1 MQNKYKKK
9 NIVLLG
15 ATGSIGYSAL
25 RLLRKNKNLFNL
37 IGVSA
42 HKNAKLLSKIVNEF
56 NVHNVVLSNEENIDD
71 YYGKYSLQTGSLSL
85 INLAILKCDIVISG
99 ISGLS
104 GLHAAYAAISAG
116 NDLAIANKETLVAA
130 GKIFMDKAKKT
141 NAKILPVDSEHS
153 AIFQCLNNKNI
164 SNLDYITL
172 TASGGPFLNTSIEEL
187 KNIKPEDAIKHPI
200 WDMGKKI
207 SVDSATM
214 VNKALEIIEAS
225 VLFGIESKKIDV
237 VIHPQSIVHGLV
249 HYKDGSIIANLGY
262 PDMITPLSVA
272 LGWPERL
279 DLDLKKFS
287 LIEISNLTFL
297 KPDLDKF
304 PGLKLG
310 WNAMENPYCSPIVLN
325 ASNEVAVELFLNNQI
340 KFTDIYKII
349 TEMLNIYNPKVPSNI
364 DDVIEIDVLTRHKT
378 LNYIKRLL

>member
-1 MQNKYKKK
+1 MKNKDKKK
-9 NIVLLG
+9 NIILLG
-15 ATGSIGYSAL
+15 ATGSIGFSAL
-25 RLLRKNKNLFNL
+25 RLFRENKHLFNL

-56 NVHNVVLSNEENIDD
+56 NVPNVVLSNEENVSD
-71 YYGKYSLQTGSLSL
+71 YSAKQTLQIGDASL
-85 INLAILKCDIVISG
+85 ISLAALECDIVISG

-104 GLHAAYAAISAG
+104 GLHAAYAAVNAG

-153 AIFQCLNNKNI
+153 AIFQCLNTNNI
-164 SNLDYITL
+164 SNVDYITL
-172 TASGGPFLNTSIEEL
+172 TASGGPFLNTPIEEL
-187 KNIKPEDAIKHPI
+187 KKIRPEDAIKHPI
-200 WDMGKKI
+200 WNMGKKI

-214 VNKALEIIEAS
+214 INKALEIIEAS
-225 VLFGIESKKIDV
+225 VLFGIEGKKIDV

-272 LGWPERL
+272 LGWPNRL

-287 LIEISNLTFL
+287 LVEISNLTFQ
-297 KPDLDKF
+297 KPDFDKF

-310 WNAMENPYCSPIVLN
+310 WNAIENPYCSPIVLN
-325 ASNEVAVELFLNNQI
+325 AANEIAVDCFLNNQI
-340 KFTDIYKII
+340 RFTDIYKII
-349 TEMLNIYNPKVPSNI
+349 TEILNAYSPKNPSCI
-364 DDVIEIDVLTRHKT
+364 DDVIEIDTLTRHKA
-378 LNYIKRLL
+378 LNYIKRRL

>member
-15 ATGSIGYSAL
+15 ATGSIGCSAL

-42 HKNAKLLSKIVNEF
+42 HKNAKLLSEIVNEF

-71 YYGKYSLQTGSLSL
+71 YYGKHSLQTGSLSL

-164 SNLDYITL
+164 SNLDSITL
-172 TASGGPFLNTSIEEL
+172 TASGGPFLNTPIEEL

-214 VNKALEIIEAS
+214 INKALEIIEAS

-249 HYKDGSIIANLGY
+249 HYKDGSTIANLGY

-279 DLDLKKFS
+279 DLNLKKIS

-325 ASNEVAVELFLNNQI
+325 ASNEVAVEFFLNNQI

-349 TEMLNIYNPKVPSNI
+349 TEMLNIYSPRIPSNI
-364 DDVIEIDVLTRHKT
+364 DDVIEIDVLTRDKT